1 MTQESAESQLQ
12 QRLRQA
18 QKEAL
23 YYRTVA
29 EETGRK
35 AIRRM
40 EQLEGLVAQKQQAE
54 KDLEGLL
61 DRVRQSNE
69 ELSDF
74 AHVVSHDLR
83 EPLRKI
89 TCFGSILAESLRGSL
104 LGEDAESLD
113 IMIDG
118 ADRMRKMIEALLAYT
133 RVTSQPAKLEAVD
146 LQQIVQQL
154 RDFELAVLL
163 EEKQVSFDVSEPL
176 PIVQGDPVQ
185 LCELLQNLIANG
197 VKYQPKDAI
206 PRIAITARDA
216 DDGMVRVA
224 VIDNGI
230 GIEPARHRN
239 AFAMFKRVH
248 TQGEYEGTGV
258 GLAVCKKI
266 VKRHGGEIGVE
277 SKPGQGST
285 FWFTLPAA
293 MSRRAR
299 QDTQATANRT

>member
-1 MTQESAESQLQ
+1 MTQECGESELQ
-12 QRLRQA
+12 QRLREA
-18 QKEAL
+18 EKEAS

-35 AIRRM
+35 TLRRV
-40 EQLEGLVAQKQQAE
+40 EQLEQLVAQKKQAE
-54 KDLEGLL
+54 KELAGLL
-61 DRVRQSNE
+61 DKVKESNE

-118 ADRMRKMIEALLAYT
+118 ADRMRKMIDALLAYS
-133 RVTSQPAKLEAVD
+133 RVTRQRVKLESVD
-146 LQQIVQQL
+146 LNQIVQQL

-163 EEKQVSFDVSEPL
+163 DEKQVVFDVSEPL

-185 LCELLQNLIANG
+185 ISELLQNLIANG
-197 VKYQPKDAI
+197 VKYQPKGAI
-206 PRIAITARDA
+206 PRITITARDA
-216 DDGMVRVA
+216 ENGMVRVA

-230 GIEPARHRN
+230 GIESARQQN

-248 TQGEYEGTGV
+248 TQGDYEGTGV

-266 VKRHGGEIGVE
+266 IKRHGGQIGVE
-277 SKPGQGST
+277 SEPGQGST
-285 FWFTLPAA
+285 FWFTLSAA
-293 MSRRAR
+293 MPRRAH
-299 QDTQATANRT
+299 QGVQAAANRA